1 MGRAL
6 WEISISPLINL
17 FMRGKKFCI
26 DQQGLLGRCL
36 VKKIP
41 LSIQRQ
47 IIHNPKRTMWKF
59 QNRLNLL
66 VLCQTWA
73 DLGMG
78 VPLVNQTWLFVVEL
92 FHTSSLLPANTENNV
107 TLIHW
112 SCISYSDTT
121 LRKNKLCTCFTVILI
136 WPIISSSADS
146 DVTL

>member
-1 MGRAL
+1 
-6 WEISISPLINL
+6 
-17 FMRGKKFCI
+17 MRGKKFCI
-26 DQQGLLGRCL
+26 DQQGLSGRYL

-41 LSIQRQ
+41 FSIQRQ
-47 IIHNPKRTMWKF
+47 IIHNPKKTKWKF

-78 VPLVNQTWLFVVEL
+78 VPLVNQTWLFVVKL
-92 FHTSSLLPANTENNV
+92 FHTSSLLPANTENNA

-112 SCISYSDTT
+112 ICISYSDTT

-136 WPIISSSADS
+136 WPVISPSADS